1 MNFFKKQL
9 TMDYNTIYD
18 DDDAIVVAEQQPTA
32 LTRNHGRRTKM
43 ADVLFLSAAAAGML
57 LVAAVVLRG
66 GQDYHAASNDG
77 VRGTPAST
85 AEGMVVA
92 STRIPQY
99 DHLCVVPPAPPAHRF
114 PIFGGISTQPGE
126 GYRFGT
132 TPFETCC
139 KGPGEFEYCWTRSF
153 ALSNPTRQAI
163 CAPKGGEW
171 GFQSA
176 VNLVPNHSCGP
187 ACQILEWF

>member
-9 TMDYNTIYD
+9 TMDYNTICD

-32 LTRNHGRRTKM
+32 LTRNSGRRTKM
-43 ADVLFLSAAAAGML
+43 ATVLFLSATAAGML
-57 LVAAVVLRG
+57 LVAAVVLWG

-92 STRIPQY
+92 STRNPY
-99 DHLCVVPPAPPAHRF
+99 DDLCVVPTAYPF
-114 PIFGGISTQPGE
+114 PIFGGISTQQK
-126 GYRFGT
+126 FGT
-132 TPFETCC
+132 TPFETCW

-153 ALSNPTRQAI
+153 AFSNPTRQAI

>member
-1 MNFFKKQL
+1 MTFFKKYY
-9 TMDYNTIYD
+9 TMEYNTISD
-18 DDDAIVVAEQQPTA
+18 DDVDDIVEQQQNVP
-32 LTRNHGRRTKM
+32 TRNRGRPAKM
-43 ADVLFLSAAAAGML
+43 ATVLFLSAAATGML
-57 LVAAVVLRG
+57 LVAATAVVLRG
-66 GQDYHAASNDG
+66 GQEYHAASNDG
-77 VRGTPAST
+77 VRGRPPHETP
-85 AEGMVVA
+85 
-92 STRIPQY
+92 Y
-99 DHLCVVPPAPPAHRF
+99 DDLCVVPTAYPF

-132 TPFETCC
+132 TPFETCW

-176 VNLVPNHSCGP
+176 KNLVPNHSCGP